1 MVVARASGMDLASIL
16 KRNTFLTLGVRPAG
30 VRAARAGRGDREGPR
45 DGGTQKGP
53 GTGGHGRAPAGGGH
67 PPYIRSPGA
76 GGWRGGH
83 PPTNGHPMRPARMTW
98 GVGGVT
104 GVETLGG

>member
-30 VRAARAGRGDREGPR
+30 GPGVRAGRGDREGPR

-53 GTGGHGRAPAGGGH
+53 GTGGPRDFLLWGFAMGMFAAGAK
-67 PPYIRSPGA
+67 SKN
-76 GGWRGGH
+76 
-83 PPTNGHPMRPARMTW
+83 T
-98 GVGGVT
+98 
-104 GVETLGG
+104 